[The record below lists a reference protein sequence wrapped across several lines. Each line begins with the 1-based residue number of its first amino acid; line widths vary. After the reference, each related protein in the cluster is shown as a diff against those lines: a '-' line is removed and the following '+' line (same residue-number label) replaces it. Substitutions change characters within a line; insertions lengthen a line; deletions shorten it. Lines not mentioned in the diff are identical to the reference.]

1 MLELKLLEVLIAS
14 ISGVSGILTI
24 GQYLSNLIYQKSEI
38 KEISRSINDQD
49 YFLKDN
55 SELRDDVT
63 KLLSILNRAEPL
75 VKRIVFYRQIHHGIQ
90 LLVFLIFLFL
100 VNILFSDPEK
110 VANSVNNY
118 IKTDVYN
125 IYLMMVFAVIIICIS
140 YIFYTKKAKSIDSLL
155 SKAKQNMDS

>member
-63 KLLSILNRAEPL
+63 KLLSILNW
-75 VKRIVFYRQIHHGIQ
+75 V
-90 LLVFLIFLFL
+90 
-100 VNILFSDPEK
+100 
-110 VANSVNNY
+110 
-118 IKTDVYN
+118 
-125 IYLMMVFAVIIICIS
+125 
-140 YIFYTKKAKSIDSLL
+140 
-155 SKAKQNMDS
+155 